1 MTDSPLLAGSRPV
14 VGVLHPGAMGA
25 AIGSAL
31 KPVAG
36 QVVWAAEGRSDA
48 TAKRAELA
56 DLVALPDVEAVA
68 RHSDVIVSICPPHA
82 AVEVAARVARA
93 LDGADRRP
101 RLYVDANATS
111 PATMRRVAGLLG
123 AERVV
128 DGAVIGG
135 PAWTRGDTVLW
146 LSGERAHEA
155 AALFA
160 GSPFEARVI
169 GAPGAAVLGAASAL
183 KACFALR
190 SKAVPALLLEVA
202 AMARVHGVEAELTE
216 QLGRVGVDFAD
227 LIDGTVRGTS
237 AKAWRWVGEMTEA
250 ADALVEAGLPDGF
263 SRAAAEVYDRLAGA
277 ADAAGP
283 GLTTAAAVDGIT
295 GTRAPDDTAEPV
307 G

>member
-1 MTDSPLLAGSRPV
+1 MLGPRPV

-82 AVEVAARVARA
+82 AYDVAARVARA
-93 LDGADRRP
+93 IKGSARQP
-101 RLYVDANATS
+101 SVYVDANAIS
-111 PATMRRVAGLLG
+111 PATVQRVAELFG

-135 PAWTRGDTVLW
+135 PAWQRGDTTLW
-146 LSGERAHEA
+146 LSGARAREV

-160 GSPFEARVI
+160 DSPFEARVI
-169 GAPGAAVLGAASAL
+169 GDADAAALGAASAL
-183 KACFALR
+183 KVSFALR
-190 SKAVPALLLEVA
+190 SKAIPALLLEVA
-202 AMARVHGVEAELTE
+202 AMARAHGVEAELAE
-216 QLGRVGVDFAD
+216 ELRGAGVEFAE
-227 LIDGTVRGTS
+227 LIESTVRKTGP
-237 AKAWRWVGEMTEA
+237 KAWRWVGEMVEA
-250 ADALVEAGLPDGF
+250 ADALAASGLPDGF
-263 SRAAAEVYDRLAGA
+263 SRAAAEIYQRLSN
-277 ADAAGP
+277 
-283 GLTTAAAVDGIT
+283 T
-295 GTRAPDDTAEPV
+295 GDTARDGLARDAVLDVIAGRNQEPDASETMR
-307 G
+307 